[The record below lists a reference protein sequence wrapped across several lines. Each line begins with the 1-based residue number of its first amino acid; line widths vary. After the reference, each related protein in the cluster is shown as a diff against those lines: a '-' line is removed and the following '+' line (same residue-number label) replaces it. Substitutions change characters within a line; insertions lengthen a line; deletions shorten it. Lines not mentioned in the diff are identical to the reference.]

1 MISLFCF
8 FFIFIY
14 LYFFIFGR
22 AQKRMEGEY
31 VLGSKILVRYLG
43 KEKGNTV
50 GKNIGRFVDELLS
63 LNVTYAYGTRLL
75 SLL

>member
-8 FFIFIY
+8 FSFYLFIFI
-14 LYFFIFGR
+14 FFIFGR

-31 VLGSKILVRYLG
+31 VLGSKILVEYLG
-43 KEKGNTV
+43 KEKGNTI
-50 GKNIGRFVDELLS
+50 GKNLGKFVDELLS

-75 SLL
+75 SL